1 MKKINKRILAGAVGL
16 LLAAGAMTQRSDAAP
31 PGVAWKPSLQVAL
44 QEAKRTKKPVMVEL
58 GAKWCA
64 PCRAMEKNTYT
75 QLSVVR
81 ESRKWVPVKI
91 DIEAHPEIAA
101 RYGLQNPPLVVF
113 LKSDGTVVSK
123 FTGYADAAGMVKQMQ
138 AAYAKTH
145 AKASKANRGA
155 SKKLAKEV
163 SK

>member
-1 MKKINKRILAGAVGL
+1 MKKISKRILVGAALL

-31 PGVAWKPSLQVAL
+31 QGVAWKPSLQVAL

-64 PCRAMEKNTYT
+64 PCRALEKSTYSH
-75 QLSVVR
+75 LSVVR

-91 DIEAHPEIAA
+91 DIDAYPEIAA
-101 RYGLQNPPLVVF
+101 RYGLQTPPLVVF

-123 FTGYADAAGMVKQMQ
+123 FSGYVDASGMVRQMQ
-138 AAYAKTH
+138 AAYAKMQ
-145 AKASKANRGA
+145 AGA
-155 SKKLAKEV
+155 LNSPLPKYPCIFVVAV
-163 SK
+163 